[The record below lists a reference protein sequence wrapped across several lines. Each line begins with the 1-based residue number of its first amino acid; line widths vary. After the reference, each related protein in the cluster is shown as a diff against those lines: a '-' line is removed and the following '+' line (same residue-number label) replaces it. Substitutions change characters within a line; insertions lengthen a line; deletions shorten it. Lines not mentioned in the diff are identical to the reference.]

1 MAQFSIEIE
10 LMCQMS
16 CNTIQILNLKSKGTQ
31 HKNEHLGQRK
41 SFNWDEPYISII
53 IHIKITVS

>member
-1 MAQFSIEIE
+1 
-10 LMCQMS
+10 MS
-16 CNTIQILNLKSKGTQ
+16 CNTIQILNLKSKGKKKNKEKKIKSKGTQ